1 MLGCAATA
9 AAQLAEATPTDQA
22 REIIVTGERTPRSMR
37 ETSSSVDVSTAERIE
52 SLSGADRIEQVLQQ
66 TPNVALGGPSGPVI
80 RGQDANGVLQGLP
93 GFLGGARPRT
103 TLQVDGRSVTYNEFA
118 FGAAGVW
125 DVERIE
131 VFRTPQTTTQG
142 LNSIGG
148 AIFIHSKDPTY
159 DWEGRARLLA
169 GNYETRQASIALS
182 GPLMDDQVALRAA
195 ADIRRGRPSS
205 KIVDVTRGADPNND
219 DYSLLRFKL
228 LAEPRLWPSSRVEL
242 SYAHTESLMPLM
254 EGIRPPFRERR
265 DPIDNYGTFGTNVD
279 SLTSVVELPVT
290 TKLRASTTL
299 AYGNARVRR
308 FNLPGFGESDTRSH
322 DFSIEQ
328 LLDWNPDGPARLVGG
343 ISHRRLSLD
352 QFIDLSIFTG
362 VGIGNFDDKQ
372 RSLGLFGE
380 VTLQPLART
389 IVTAGLRY
397 QWDRQRRSGA
407 IGTPARPIP
416 LSYDRSF
423 SAWLPK
429 LSVAYDL
436 SEELRAGILVQR
448 AFNPGGTTL
457 RLDTGRSEN
466 FDPETLWDYELF
478 ARGRFAGGA
487 LVVAGNLFY
496 MAMRDSQR
504 FRFFQVILPGNP
516 PIQLAQLFNVPRAR
530 SYGAELTVDWR
541 ASQRLS
547 ARAAIGLL
555 ETKIT
560 RTDAESFAFQG
571 AEFARSPGL
580 TVSGEIDWRPF
591 DPLRLSAQVR
601 HHSGYFSNDR
611 ETTALHIGPA
621 TIVDVRASWNIGQMT
636 LFGYGRN
643 LFDTFRLN
651 FLSSPTLATAHDP
664 RELGLG
670 LEMQF

>member
-1 MLGCAATA
+1 MA
-9 AAQLAEATPTDQA
+9 AAQSTEVGQAEEP
-22 REIIVTGERTPRSMR
+22 REIIITGERTPRTLR
-37 ETSSSVDVSTAERIE
+37 DTASSVDVSTAERIE
-52 SLSGADRIEQVLQQ
+52 SLSGVDRIEQVLQQ
-66 TPNVALGGPSGPVI
+66 TPNVVLGGPTGPAI

-103 TLQVDGRSVTYNEFA
+103 TLQIDGRPVTYNELA
-118 FGAAGVW
+118 FGAAGIW

-142 LNSIGG
+142 VNSIAG

-159 DWEGRARLLA
+159 DWEGRARILA
-169 GNYETRQASIALS
+169 GNYKTRQASIAIS
-182 GPLMDDQVALRAA
+182 GPVIDDQLAFRAA
-195 ADIRRGRPSS
+195 GDIRRGRPSS

-228 LAEPRLWPSSRVEL
+228 LAEPRLWPGSRVEL
-242 SYAHTESLMPLM
+242 TYAHTESLMPLM

-279 SLTSVVELPVT
+279 SLTGVAELPVAT
-290 TKLRASTTL
+290 TLRASTTL
-299 AYGNARVRR
+299 AYGAARVRR
-308 FNLPGFGESDTRSH
+308 FNLPGLGESDTRSY
-322 DFSIEQ
+322 DFSVEQ
-328 LLDWNPDGPARLVGG
+328 LLDWNPEGPARVVGG

-352 QFIDLSIFTG
+352 QFIDLSVFAG
-362 VGIGNFDDKQ
+362 VGIGDFDDEQ
-372 RSLGLFGE
+372 RSVGLFGE

-407 IGTPARPIP
+407 IGTPASQIP

-423 SAWLPK
+423 SALLPK
-429 LSVAYDL
+429 LSVAYDF
-436 SEELRAGILVQR
+436 SDELRAGMLVQR
-448 AFNPGGTTL
+448 AYNPGGTTL
-457 RLDTGRSEN
+457 RLDTGQNED
-466 FDPETLWDYELF
+466 FDAETLWNTELF

-496 MAMRDSQR
+496 MEMRDNQR
-504 FRFFQVILPGNP
+504 FRTILVPFPGGS
-516 PIQLAQLFNVPRAR
+516 PILLAQLFNVPRAR
-530 SYGAELTVDWR
+530 SNGAELTVDWR

-560 RTDAESFAFQG
+560 RTDAESFAFQRS
-571 AEFARSPGL
+571 EFARSPGL
-580 TVSGEIDWRPF
+580 TVSGEIDWRPT
-591 DPLRLSAQVR
+591 DALRLSAQVR
-601 HHSGYFSNDR
+601 HRSGYFSDDR
-611 ETTALHIGPA
+611 ETEALRIGPA
-621 TIVDVRASWNIGQMT
+621 TIVDARASWSARRLT
-636 LFGYGRN
+636 LFGYVRN

-651 FLSSPTLATAHDP
+651 FLRSPTLATAHDP
-664 RELGLG
+664 REVGLG